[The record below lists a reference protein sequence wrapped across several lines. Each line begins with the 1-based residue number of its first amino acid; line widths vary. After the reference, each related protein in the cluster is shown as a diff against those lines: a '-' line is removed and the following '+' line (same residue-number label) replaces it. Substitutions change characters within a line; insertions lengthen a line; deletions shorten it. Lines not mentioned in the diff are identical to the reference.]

1 MATNE
6 LTAGQV
12 LQSVPAGISWTAPPK
27 SRPWQNPPKYTELA
41 DVANSYISKMSSGSM
56 ANAVLD
62 ALETKAPLASLAEMM
77 MLSSVQKGLH
87 TLDAGILVMPVIIEM
102 LKTAAMLHDIETV
115 TYSDE
120 NDAVRVIPSRAVKMA
135 VADLMKAPVEE
146 AEPVPTPVP
155 TEMKTGLMQ
164 RKSKVEV

>member
-6 LTAGQV
+6 LTAGQA

-27 SRPWQNPPKYTELA
+27 SRAWQNPPKFTNLS
-41 DVANSYISKMSSGSM
+41 DVADIYISKLSSKEM

-62 ALETKAPLASLAEMM
+62 ALETKAPLASLAEII
-77 MLSSVQKGLH
+77 MLSGVQKGTH
-87 TLDAGILVMPVIIEM
+87 TLDTGVLVMPIIIEM
-102 LKTAAMLHDIETV
+102 LKTVAMLHDIKTV

-120 NDAVRVIPSRAVKMA
+120 YDSMRTIPTRAVKMA
-135 VADLMKAPVEE
+135 VADSMKAPVEE
-146 AEPVPTPVP
+146 AEPAPVP
-155 TEMKTGLMQ
+155 TEMKAGLMQ